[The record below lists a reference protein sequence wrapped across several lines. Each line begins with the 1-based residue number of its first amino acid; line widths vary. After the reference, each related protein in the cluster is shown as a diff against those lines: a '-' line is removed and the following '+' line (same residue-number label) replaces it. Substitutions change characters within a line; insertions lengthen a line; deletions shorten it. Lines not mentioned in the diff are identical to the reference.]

1 MRRGLIKHEGRF
13 QVKRAALQIVA
24 ALAFG
29 AVVATP
35 PVCAAHGTDANS
47 SKPLAIFIKQS
58 VSSASVAGPGLP
70 VFGCTVGAAPSTGD
84 VSAPASALPLGLTMA
99 DFTGDGHPDVAT
111 LEFDRLDS
119 STAQY
124 SIEVQLSEGGRQSL
138 RLTGP
143 PGGLF
148 ITPRD
153 VTGDGTL
160 DLVVRSVGSQLPVG
174 VFLNDGCGHF
184 AAKAPTRF
192 AGTIQDVPMGPEFDA
207 QPQCFAAVAI
217 ALGPHAVECQDR
229 SRRPLQEHGSSLLS
243 TNDGAPSQLFS
254 SFGNNRAPPAI
265 E

>member
-1 MRRGLIKHEGRF
+1 
-13 QVKRAALQIVA
+13 VKRAALQVVA

-35 PVCAAHGTDANS
+35 PVSAARGTGATS
-47 SKPLAIFIKQS
+47 SKARAILIEQS
-58 VSSASVAGPGLP
+58 ARPASVASSAVP
-70 VFGCTVGAAPSTGD
+70 VFGCAVTSSPLAGD
-84 VSAPASALPLGLTMA
+84 GSAPPSALPLGLTMA
-99 DFTGDGHPDVAT
+99 DFTGDGHPDLAT

-124 SIEVQLSEGGRQSL
+124 SIEIQLSEGGRQHL

-160 DLVVRSVGSQLPVG
+160 DLVVRSVGSQVPVG

-184 AAKAPTRF
+184 AAKAPVRF
-192 AGTIQDVPMGPEFDA
+192 AGAIRDVPTGPRIDA
-207 QPQCFAAVAI
+207 QPLCFGAGAI
-217 ALGPHAVECQDR
+217 APGPHAVECAGR
-229 SRRPLQEHGSSLLS
+229 SRRSLQDQGNSLLS
-243 TNDGAPSQLFS
+243 TNDGAPSWLFS
-254 SFGNNRAPPAI
+254 SFGSNRAPPAI